1 MYCRSWIRRTLRKT
15 KAAGTQGDPRVSK
28 ADTLKRIQDTGII
41 AAVRVYTPED
51 AVFAAVTIAEGGIP
65 VVEITLTV
73 PEANAVITR
82 LVKERPDILVGA
94 GGVTDAGLAQQCLE
108 AGANFL
114 TSDGLHTEVVHFAA
128 KHEIIVFPGALTPT
142 EVITA
147 WESGADLVKVVPC
160 VQIGGEAYLGS
171 LHSMFPR
178 IPLIA
183 AGGVSQ
189 MNAANFILAGAA
201 ALGVGRELIPP
212 KAIRLRESDRVREL
226 ARRFLG
232 FVKTGR
238 SQLNAAP

>member
-1 MYCRSWIRRTLRKT
+1 
-15 KAAGTQGDPRVSK
+15 VSK
-28 ADTLKRIQDTGII
+28 ADSLKKIQDTGII

-51 AVFAAVTIAEGGIP
+51 AIFAAEMIAEGGIP
-65 VVEITLTV
+65 IVEITLTI
-73 PEANAVITR
+73 PEANTVIAR
-82 LVKERPDILVGA
+82 LVKEHPGILVGA

-108 AGANFL
+108 AGAQFL
-114 TSDGLHTEVVHFAA
+114 TSDGLHPEVVHFAV
-128 KHEIIVFPGALTPT
+128 KHDLVVFPGALTPT

-147 WESGADLVKVVPC
+147 WEAGADFVKVVPC

-183 AGGVSQ
+183 AGGVGQ
-189 MNAANFILAGAA
+189 QNAANFILAGAA

-212 KAIRLRESDRVREL
+212 KAVRLREGDRIREL

-232 FVKTGR
+232 FVKVGR
-238 SQLNAAP
+238 SHLDTTS